1 MSDFVSE
8 LRRELVAAAE
18 REEERRLPRA
28 PLFAPRLLL
37 LGGAAVAA
45 AAAVVLV
52 LALGG
57 LRSEPVHNNRVPAA
71 RPTPEGRELFGG
83 TLEEGVRYRTRAF
96 IPALSFVA
104 TGPDWGV
111 LDSTRPDLLSV
122 GLGAGRKD
130 LGGGISQDQPPLGD
144 LAFARIPEVYNPN
157 VKGLDQSRTA
167 APSDLYAWL
176 RAHPDL
182 RVGGVENVTVA
193 GVPGRRFDA
202 TARFDRPVHEDPVCM
217 QRTLERCTAL
227 APNFALFDGDRV
239 RVTILQTE
247 PDPLVIAEIVF
258 PGANAGT
265 VHRES
270 AQLLDTLRI
279 GVS

>member
-1 MSDFVSE
+1 MSGFVSE

-37 LGGAAVAA
+37 IGGAAVAA

-57 LRSEPVHNNRVPAA
+57 LRSEPAHNDRVPAA

-83 TLEEGVRYRTRAF
+83 SLEEGVRYRTRAF

-104 TGPDWGV
+104 TGPNWET
-111 LDSTRPDLLSV
+111 LDTTRPDVLYLNI
-122 GLGAGRKD
+122 GPGRKD
-130 LGGGISQDQPPLGD
+130 LGGGISQDQPPLGS
-144 LAFARIPEVYNPN
+144 LMFARIPEVFNPA

-167 APSDLYAWL
+167 TPADLYAWM

-182 RVGGVENVTVA
+182 RAGPQRPVTVA
-193 GVPGRRFDA
+193 GVPGRRFDVA
-202 TARFDRPVHEDPVCM
+202 VRFDKPVHADPECE
-217 QRTLERCTAL
+217 QRWLRKCTFL
-227 APNFALFDGDRV
+227 APNISLFNGEQM
-239 RVTILQTE
+239 RVTILQTD
-247 PDPLVIAEIVF
+247 PDPLVIGEIVF
-258 PGANAGT
+258 IRADPAV

-270 AQLLDTLRI
+270 AKLLDTLRI
-279 GVS
+279 GVG

>member
-1 MSDFVSE
+1 MSGFVSE

-37 LGGAAVAA
+37 IGGAAVAA

-57 LRSEPVHNNRVPAA
+57 LRSEPAHNDRVPAA

-83 TLEEGVRYRTRAF
+83 SLEEGVRYRTRAF

-104 TGPDWGV
+104 TGPNWETQDT
-111 LDSTRPDLLSV
+111 TRPDVLALE
-122 GLGAGRKD
+122 LGVPRKE
-130 LGGGISQDQPPLGD
+130 LGD
-144 LAFARIPEVYNPN
+144 GLTAGGPPIGTLAFARIPEVYNPN

-167 APSDLYAWL
+167 APADLYEWM

-182 RVGGVENVTVA
+182 RVG
-193 GVPGRRFDA
+193 
-202 TARFDRPVHEDPVCM
+202 
-217 QRTLERCTAL
+217 
-227 APNFALFDGDRV
+227 
-239 RVTILQTE
+239 
-247 PDPLVIAEIVF
+247 
-258 PGANAGT
+258 
-265 VHRES
+265 
-270 AQLLDTLRI
+270 
-279 GVS
+279 